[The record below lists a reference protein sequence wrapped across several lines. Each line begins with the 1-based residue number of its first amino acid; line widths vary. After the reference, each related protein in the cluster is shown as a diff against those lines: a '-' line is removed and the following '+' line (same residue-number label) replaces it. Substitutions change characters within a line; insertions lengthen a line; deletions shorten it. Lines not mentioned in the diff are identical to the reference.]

1 MYRVAA
7 IAAGILVATSASAF
21 AHTPTHSEI
30 EAREQRQLGEIE
42 QGRQTGA
49 ITWTEGLKLR
59 AEQRRIKQ
67 IEEAYEADGHVSTAE
82 RRSLHTLQDEARQDI
97 VREQNDGWHRVWW
110 MPRFGR

>member
-1 MYRVAA
+1 MKR
-7 IAAGILVATSASAF
+7 IAVIATGILAATSASAF
-21 AHTPTHSEI
+21 AHTPTHTEI

-59 AEQRRIKQ
+59 AEQKRIKQ
-67 IEEAYEADGHVSTAE
+67 IEEYYEADGHVSKAE
-82 RRSLHTLQDEARQDI
+82 RSSLTALQNNARQDI

-110 MPRFGR
+110 LPRFGR